1 DSGDDL
7 ASIVAR
13 LNAWQPQMLIAYASM
28 LRLLIEEQLAGRLG
42 QMLLLAPVAAV
53 QALKQR
59 SPDSVQFARGHERPA
74 AEQFLDGLLVGAV
87 ETGTVKGDGS
97 QGDLP

>member
-1 DSGDDL
+1 MHVPLPGSAP
-7 ASIVAR
+7 ASQFLPHKV
-13 LNAWQPQMLIAYASM
+13 
-28 LRLLIEEQLAGRLG
+28 EQLAGRLG

-87 ETGTVKGDGS
+87 ETGTVKGNGS